1 MHFGRIGKYLPAIQ
15 LFMHVHMKVSNLVSI
30 YLGGSE
36 EHTVFQTL
44 EGSLDSIF
52 SIDGTFRKE
61 WNVCLMLQTSS
72 FKTCQAFLFW

>member
-52 SIDGTFRKE
+52 SIDGTFAR
-61 WNVCLMLQTSS
+61 NGTFV
-72 FKTCQAFLFW
+72 